1 MKAMTP
7 LLLARLLLLVEGVYF
22 LMTGVWPLVHLESFL
37 AVTGPKRDLWLV
49 QTVGALL
56 GVMGLTMLLG
66 AWRRAGA
73 EAIFLA
79 VAAAATLATV
89 DVVFVARRAIG
100 PIYLLDALAE
110 LLLLAAWV
118 GVGIALRQAHV
129 QTPRAG
135 KEKFAGHLAIVPT
148 GR

>member
-1 MKAMTP
+1 
-7 LLLARLLLLVEGVYF
+7 
-22 LMTGVWPLVHLESFL
+22 
-37 AVTGPKRDLWLV
+37 
-49 QTVGALL
+49 
-56 GVMGLTMLLG
+56 
-66 AWRRAGA
+66 
-73 EAIFLA
+73 

-118 GVGIALRQAHV
+118 GVGIATRQVHV
-129 QTPRAG
+129 QTPRPG